1 MNTDGK
7 GYVLAIADGSRFYIP
22 NALHVERD
30 VERFRAW
37 RARRAAAKAAEQD
50 GVRLIHG
57 MDGVPD
63 GVYLDTPENREIIH
77 AALEKF
83 PEYRFPPPAEKP
95 ALDNGV
101 HLSLL

>member
-30 VERFRAW
+30 DELFLYADDE
-37 RARRAAAKAAEQD
+37 AAAKAAEQD
-50 GVRLIHG
+50 GVRMIHG